1 MNWNYN
7 PEQYSEKNFKPIN
20 EGDYRV
26 RVTNAE
32 YKSYASGKAC
42 YEITLDVSGRNNKLW
57 YHIWLDPMDERK
69 TNQRLGE
76 FFHSFS
82 INYNECQSFDA
93 WIGKMGAVRVKHA
106 EHEGRMMARVVFC
119 LNQTQQA
126 QLPAWEDKPSTI
138 GNGVMPYNNI
148 NPPRNFYPS
157 MQSPM
162 GQPTKQFNG
171 FSFNMN

>member
-26 RVTNAE
+26 RINNAE

-42 YEITLDVSGRNNKLW
+42 YEITLDVSGHNNKLW

-76 FFHSFS
+76 FFHSFN
-82 INYNECQSFDA
+82 INYNECQSFDM

-106 EHEGRMMARVVFC
+106 EYEGRVTARVVFC

-126 QLPAWEDKPSTI
+126 QLPAWEDKPSAM
-138 GNGVMPYNNI
+138 GNGPAIYDNMNTSRACYSGAQIPAG
-148 NPPRNFYPS
+148 YPARA
-157 MQSPM
+157 
-162 GQPTKQFNG
+162 FNG
-171 FSFNMN
+171 FNF